1 MGFEGDKEP
10 DIDLN
15 FSGEYQPQVHR
26 YTEELFG
33 KGFVFRA
40 GTITGLA
47 EKMAFGFVRGFMETK
62 GIKLRQAEIN
72 RLVKGCTGVRRSTGQ
87 HPGGMV
93 VIPQDQE
100 IYNFTP
106 IQFPA
111 NDRKAEWIT
120 THFDFHG
127 ALEGR
132 LVKLDILGHDD
143 PTVLRMLHDLT
154 GIDPKAV
161 PIGDPQVMRI
171 FSSVDSLG
179 LSAAQLGFDLG
190 TLGIPEFGTEFV
202 RQMLEETKPTTI
214 SELYNISGLSHG
226 TNVWL
231 GVSQPNISSMG
242 KSRDI
247 I

>member
-15 FSGEYQPQVHR
+15 FSGNINCKFIATLKNYSEKALCLSR
-26 YTEELFG
+26 
-33 KGFVFRA
+33 
-40 GTITGLA
+40 TITGLA

-72 RLVKGCTGVRRSTGQ
+72 PLVKGCTGVRRSTGQ

-100 IYNFTP
+100 SVTSP
-106 IQFPA
+106 RCQFPA

-143 PTVLRMLHDLT
+143 PTVLRCLHDLT

-171 FSSVDSLG
+171 FSSV
-179 LSAAQLGFDLG
+179 
-190 TLGIPEFGTEFV
+190 
-202 RQMLEETKPTTI
+202 
-214 SELYNISGLSHG
+214 
-226 TNVWL
+226 
-231 GVSQPNISSMG
+231 
-242 KSRDI
+242 
-247 I
+247 

>member
-1 MGFEGDKEP
+1 MTFPAKIVPIAADPLIKDGQDIPFATFMGFEGDKEP

-15 FSGEYQPQVHR
+15 FSGDYQPKVHR

-33 KGFVFRA
+33 KGYVFRA

-47 EKMAFGFVRGFMETK
+47 DKMAFGFIKGYMETK

-93 VIPQDQE
+93 VVPQDQE

-106 IQFPA
+106 IQYPA

-154 GIDPKAV
+154 GIDPRTV
-161 PIGDPQVMRI
+161 PIDDPQSDAD
-171 FSSVDSLG
+171 FLLG
-179 LSAAQLGFDLG
+179 G
-190 TLGIPEFGTEFV
+190 TVGNN
-202 RQMLEETKPTTI
+202 R
-214 SELYNISGLSHG
+214 
-226 TNVWL
+226 
-231 GVSQPNISSMG
+231 
-242 KSRDI
+242 
-247 I
+247 